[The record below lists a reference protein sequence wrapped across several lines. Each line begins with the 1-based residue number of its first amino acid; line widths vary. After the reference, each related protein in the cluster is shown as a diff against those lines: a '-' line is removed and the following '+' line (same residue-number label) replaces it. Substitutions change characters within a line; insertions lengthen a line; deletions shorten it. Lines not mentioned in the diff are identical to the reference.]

1 MVIHLLC
8 LNDLNFIL
16 IEQLCQINLRISDT
30 ITYLLVRIII
40 VCEDSDMLAGV
51 LPIHATLLNE
61 EILEIREIHTIDR
74 VSEENDISGIIEV
87 PYMLFDI

>member
-8 LNDLNFIL
+8 LDDLNFIL
-16 IEQLCQINLRISDT
+16 IEQLCQINLRVSDT

-40 VCEDSDMLAGV
+40 VCKDSDMLTGV
-51 LPIHATLLNE
+51 LPIDATLLNE

-74 VSEENDISGIIEV
+74 VSEENDIRGIIEV
-87 PYMLFDI
+87 LIHVV

>member
-8 LNDLNFIL
+8 LDDLNFIF

-40 VCEDSDMLAGV
+40 VCEDCDV
-51 LPIHATLLNE
+51 LTFILSAHATLLDKE
-61 EILEIREIHTIDR
+61 VLEIGEVHTIDR
-74 VSEENDISGIIEV
+74 VSEENDVIGFIKIFIHV
-87 PYMLFDI
+87 V